1 MIKNMENA
9 SKQKKILIIDDSA
22 IARLGVKKMLLESN
36 YIIEEGV
43 NGIEAI
49 NKMESFKPDLMIIDY
64 LMPEMNGMIALKII
78 RSKGDNTPV
87 IIISANQQDATKIK
101 FKELNI
107 IGMIKK
113 HPDKRELTSLIEL
126 VFGNEIGDN
135 I

>member
-1 MIKNMENA
+1 META
-9 SKQKKILIIDDSA
+9 SKQKKVLIIDDSA
-22 IARLGVKKMLLESN
+22 IARLGVRKMLLECN

-43 NGIEAI
+43 NGLDAI
-49 NKMESFKPDLMIIDY
+49 NKLASFKPDLMIIDY

-87 IIISANQQDATKIK
+87 IIISANQQDATKVK

-107 IGMIKK
+107 IGMLKK
-113 HPDKRELTSLIEL
+113 YPDKRELTSLIEFA
-126 VFGNEIGDN
+126 FGNKTGIS